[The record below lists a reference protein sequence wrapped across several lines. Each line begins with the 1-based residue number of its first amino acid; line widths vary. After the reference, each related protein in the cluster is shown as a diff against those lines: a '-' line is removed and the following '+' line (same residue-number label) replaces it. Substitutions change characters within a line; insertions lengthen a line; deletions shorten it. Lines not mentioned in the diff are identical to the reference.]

1 MSFHSRRA
9 IRQVLTLAVALGA
22 LVFATHPA
30 RATEPVTLEQVLAQ
44 VGAADPS
51 LTAQRHE
58 VAAANAR
65 ARRAGAFDAPMLEL
79 MVENVPVGGGFDMD
93 PMTMRVVGLEQRV
106 VVSGARGLARRAAR
120 AEVHAQEAM
129 ADDTYWQRL
138 SLAWQAY
145 ADAHWAGERLAAAVG
160 HRALMD
166 RMAAAARA
174 RYESGRGRLEDLL
187 RVEAERARIAA
198 DAVGFEAEVSGARA
212 RLAELLGRGGDGAD
226 LVLVEPRTTLA
237 PDSAAGWAEVVA
249 AHPRV
254 RMSVA
259 RERARRDEA
268 TAMRRMVWPDLT
280 LRASYGYRSD
290 LHHSGPQDDMWSAG
304 VGLMLPIGTG
314 SRQGADAA
322 AMTAMAEAA
331 RAEGRAQVLAI
342 ERELRTLRAE
352 ARAAERTATLLQ
364 DTVAVADRRVLAA
377 AWSSYETART
387 DLAGVFDAA
396 HALYAE
402 EIEVTRARQAQA
414 RASARL
420 LAITARGD
428 LLGVRLAT
436 ADASREG
443 VQR

>member
-1 MSFHSRRA
+1 MSFPSLRA
-9 IRQVLTLAVALGA
+9 LRHGLAVCTTVVVSLA
-22 LVFATHPA
+22 VVPCA
-30 RATEPVTLEQVLAQ
+30 RAAEPLTLEQVLAQ
-44 VGAADPS
+44 VSGADPQIM
-51 LTAQRHE
+51 AQRHE
-58 VAAANAR
+58 VEAAAAR
-65 ARRAGAFDAPMLEL
+65 VRRAGAFDAPMLDL

-120 AEVHAQEAM
+120 ADLHAQEAM
-129 ADDTYWQRL
+129 ADDTRWQRL

-145 ADAHWAGERLAAAVG
+145 ADAYGAEQRLTAARD
-160 HRALMD
+160 HRAIMD

-187 RVEAERARIAA
+187 RVEAERARIEA
-198 DAVGFEAEVSGARA
+198 DAVGFEAERSGARA
-212 RLAELLGRGGDGAD
+212 RLAELLGRGGAGDAWE
-226 LVLVEPRTTLA
+226 LVDPRTTLA

-254 RMSVA
+254 RMGLA
-259 RERARRDEA
+259 REQARRDEA
-268 TAMRRMVWPDLT
+268 AAMRRMVWPDLT

-290 LHHSGPQDDMWSAG
+290 LHHLGPQDDMWSAG
-304 VGLMLPIGTG
+304 VGVMLPIGTG

-331 RAEGRAQVLAI
+331 RAEARAQSLAI

-352 ARAAERTATLLQ
+352 ARAAARTAALLE

-402 EIEVTRARQAQA
+402 EIEVSRARQAQA

-428 LLGVRLAT
+428 LVGVRLAT
-436 ADASREG
+436 ATAPREG